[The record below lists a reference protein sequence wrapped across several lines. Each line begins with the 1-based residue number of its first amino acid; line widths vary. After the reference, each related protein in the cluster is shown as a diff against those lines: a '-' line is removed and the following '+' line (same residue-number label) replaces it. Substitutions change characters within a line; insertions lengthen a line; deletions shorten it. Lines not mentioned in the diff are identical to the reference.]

1 MADLLDKRRYIF
13 LSASFLSK
21 QYKSIPADVVDH
33 AIFFFGGKRSWLF
46 PTNREEMLEA
56 RSNPAK
62 YLEFDEEYK
71 SLILRKEKSG
81 HVFWLLPEKSYSK
94 FSSFLE
100 GLVDPTSGENYLPL
114 ILDEAWWKTGNNNHY
129 LLVIIYEHFIF
140 RICARWCQV
149 YQGHKSNHYQHQGR
163 YANKHINYE
172 KELRIFTPLTGEH
185 DYDAVMEL
193 LYQSNPT
200 LVPTL
205 YWAEG

>member
-129 LLVIIYEHFIF
+129 LLEWSFMNILFLEFVPADAKFTKDTNLIITNIK
-140 RICARWCQV
+140 A
-149 YQGHKSNHYQHQGR
+149 GM
-163 YANKHINYE
+163 
-172 KELRIFTPLTGEH
+172 LTNI
-185 DYDAVMEL
+185 L
-193 LYQSNPT
+193 ITKKN
-200 LVPTL
+200 
-205 YWAEG
+205 